1 MKGRSNQNFLSL
13 LHKRICSFVANF
25 VKVTNATMKLLSN
38 RFFTVHLVPL
48 LPFRTKKVLNKFLYL
63 CQINFV
69 IFVQKRLVYAQ
80 NLTQICWVK
89 FPSPLKKFFTFIP
102 NFLSDKVDRERF
114 FSEFQF
120 TLLKVI
126 LKPIVSVVIPVW
138 YYAFLIESSNYL
150 EVIPYPFSSLVHTF
164 LIEAQKNTN
173 RNVIVLIL

>member
-1 MKGRSNQNFLSL
+1 MKGSSNKSFLSLILKKICSFAVNFVKRNECNHETAFDPIFHRSSFSLTTISNQNDVEQIF
-13 LHKRICSFVANF
+13 
-25 VKVTNATMKLLSN
+25 
-38 RFFTVHLVPL
+38 VPL
-48 LPFRTKKVLNKFLYL
+48 LIQF
-63 CQINFV
+63 C
-69 IFVQKRLVYAQ
+69 IFFQKRLAYAQ

-138 YYAFLIESSNYL
+138 YYAFLIE
-150 EVIPYPFSSLVHTF
+150 
-164 LIEAQKNTN
+164 
-173 RNVIVLIL
+173 